1 MWCDASGS
9 GSVVSELMWW
19 LEPGMMHHLD
29 QTSISHL
36 QIQER
41 KDGRKLLKV
50 FKYKCYTGDVENYSQ
65 RKKKGHIEKM

>member
-1 MWCDASGS
+1 MWCDEFGS

-36 QIQER
+36 RVQAMEDER
-41 KDGRKLLKV
+41 KLIQV
-50 FKYKCYTGDVENYSQ
+50 FKYK
-65 RKKKGHIEKM
+65 GHV